1 MIDFLKR
8 GFLLL
13 LILLC
18 SHSVDAQS
26 TAAQDGKLGT
36 TRSYRKVSGDSQR
49 LRTDNGK
56 QKKQSSKQSSKKKKQ
71 VKKPVKKQT
80 KKQPK
85 KSGGKTAVVKKTE
98 KPAVKSVKIDSV
110 QYTPKSY
117 SLGER
122 VIMPGDSGRDVRN
135 VANILVKK
143 LYIDETEIV
152 YTTDGGVIY
161 NDALQRAVKHFQ
173 EFNGFYPDGIIG
185 NAVVKAL
192 RKRKQ

>member
-71 VKKPVKKQT
+71 VKKRT

-98 KPAVKSVKIDSV
+98 KPAAKSVKIDSV

-152 YTTDGGVIY
+152 YTADGGVIY

>member
-71 VKKPVKKQT
+71 VKKLT

-98 KPAVKSVKIDSV
+98 KPAAKSVKIDSV

-152 YTTDGGVIY
+152 YTADGGVIY

>member
-18 SHSVDAQS
+18 SHSVGAQS
-26 TAAQDGKLGT
+26 AVAQDGKLGT

-56 QKKQSSKQSSKKKKQ
+56 QKKRSSKQSSKKKKQ
-71 VKKPVKKQT
+71 VKKQA

-85 KSGGKTAVVKKTE
+85 KSSGKSAVVKKTE
-98 KPAVKSVKIDSV
+98 KPAAKSVKIDSV
-110 QYTPKSY
+110 QYTPRNY
-117 SLGER
+117 TLGER

-143 LYIDETEIV
+143 LYIDETEVV
-152 YTTDGGVIY
+152 YTTDGGVLY

>member
-18 SHSVDAQS
+18 SHSVGAQS
-26 TAAQDGKLGT
+26 AVAQDGKLGT
-36 TRSYRKVSGDSQR
+36 TRSYRKVSGNSQR

-71 VKKPVKKQT
+71 VKKQA

-85 KSGGKTAVVKKTE
+85 KSSGKSAVVKKTE
-98 KPAVKSVKIDSV
+98 KPAAKSVKIDSV
-110 QYTPKSY
+110 QYTPRNY
-117 SLGER
+117 TLGER

-143 LYIDETEIV
+143 LYIDETEVV
-152 YTTDGGVIY
+152 YTADGGVLY

>member
-71 VKKPVKKQT
+71 VKKQT

-85 KSGGKTAVVKKTE
+85 KSSGKSAVVKKTE

-110 QYTPKSY
+110 QYTPRNY
-117 SLGER
+117 TLGER

-143 LYIDETEIV
+143 LYIDETEVV
-152 YTTDGGVIY
+152 YTTDGGVLY

>member
-56 QKKQSSKQSSKKKKQ
+56 QKKQSSKPASKKKKQ
-71 VKKPVKKQT
+71 VKKQT

-152 YTTDGGVIY
+152 YTADGGVIY

>member
-71 VKKPVKKQT
+71 VKKQA

-85 KSGGKTAVVKKTE
+85 KSSGKSAVVKKTE
-98 KPAVKSVKIDSV
+98 KSAVKSVKIDSV

-152 YTTDGGVIY
+152 YTADGGVIY

>member
-13 LILLC
+13 LILFC
-18 SHSVDAQS
+18 SHSVGAQS
-26 TAAQDGKLGT
+26 AVAQDGKLGT

-71 VKKPVKKQT
+71 VKKQA

-85 KSGGKTAVVKKTE
+85 KSSGKSAVVKKTE
-98 KPAVKSVKIDSV
+98 KPAAKSVKIDSV
-110 QYTPKSY
+110 QYTPRNY
-117 SLGER
+117 TLGER

-143 LYIDETEIV
+143 LYIDETEVV
-152 YTTDGGVIY
+152 YTADGGVLY

>member
-71 VKKPVKKQT
+71 VKKQT

-85 KSGGKTAVVKKTE
+85 KSSGKSAVVKKTE
-98 KPAVKSVKIDSV
+98 KPAAKSVKIDSV
-110 QYTPKSY
+110 QYTPRNY
-117 SLGER
+117 TLGER

-143 LYIDETEIV
+143 LYIDEAEVV
-152 YTTDGGVIY
+152 YTADGGVLY

>member
-18 SHSVDAQS
+18 SHSVGAQS
-26 TAAQDGKLGT
+26 AVAQDGKLGT

-56 QKKQSSKQSSKKKKQ
+56 QKKQSSKQSPKKKKQ
-71 VKKPVKKQT
+71 VKKQT

-85 KSGGKTAVVKKTE
+85 KSGGKSAVVKKTE
-98 KPAVKSVKIDSV
+98 KPAAKSVKIDSV
-110 QYTPKSY
+110 QYTPRNY
-117 SLGER
+117 TLGER

-173 EFNGFYPDGIIG
+173 EFNGFSPDGIIG

>member
-18 SHSVDAQS
+18 SHSVGAQS
-26 TAAQDGKLGT
+26 TVAQDGKLGT

-71 VKKPVKKQT
+71 VKKQA

-85 KSGGKTAVVKKTE
+85 KSSGKSAVVKKTE
-98 KPAVKSVKIDSV
+98 KPAAKSVKIDSV
-110 QYTPKSY
+110 QYTPRNY
-117 SLGER
+117 TLGER

-143 LYIDETEIV
+143 LYIDETEVV
-152 YTTDGGVIY
+152 YTADGGVLY

>member
-36 TRSYRKVSGDSQR
+36 MRSYRKVSGNSQR

-71 VKKPVKKQT
+71 VKKQA

-85 KSGGKTAVVKKTE
+85 KSSGKSAVVKKTE
-98 KPAVKSVKIDSV
+98 KPAAKSVKIDSV
-110 QYTPKSY
+110 QYTPRNY
-117 SLGER
+117 TLGER

-143 LYIDETEIV
+143 LYIDEAEVV
-152 YTTDGGVIY
+152 YTADGGVLY

>member
-71 VKKPVKKQT
+71 VKKQA

-85 KSGGKTAVVKKTE
+85 KSSGKSAVVKKTE
-98 KPAVKSVKIDSV
+98 KPAAKSVKLDSV
-110 QYTPKSY
+110 QYTPRNY
-117 SLGER
+117 TLGER

-143 LYIDETEIV
+143 LYIDETEVV
-152 YTTDGGVIY
+152 YTADGGVLY

>member
-71 VKKPVKKQT
+71 VKKQV

-85 KSGGKTAVVKKTE
+85 KSSGKSAVVKKTE
-98 KPAVKSVKIDSV
+98 KPAAKSVKIDSV
-110 QYTPKSY
+110 QYTPRNY
-117 SLGER
+117 TLGER

-143 LYIDETEIV
+143 LYIDETEVV
-152 YTTDGGVIY
+152 YTADGGVLY

>member
-71 VKKPVKKQT
+71 VKKQA

-85 KSGGKTAVVKKTE
+85 KSSGKSAVVKKTE
-98 KPAVKSVKIDSV
+98 KPAAKSVKIDSV
-110 QYTPKSY
+110 QYTPRNY
-117 SLGER
+117 TLGER

-143 LYIDETEIV
+143 LYIDETEVV
-152 YTTDGGVIY
+152 YTADGGVLY

>member
-18 SHSVDAQS
+18 SHSVGAQS
-26 TAAQDGKLGT
+26 AVAQDGKLGT

-71 VKKPVKKQT
+71 VKKQA

-85 KSGGKTAVVKKTE
+85 KSSGKSAVVKKTE
-98 KPAVKSVKIDSV
+98 KPAAKSVKIDSV
-110 QYTPKSY
+110 QYTPRNY
-117 SLGER
+117 TLGER

-143 LYIDETEIV
+143 LYIDETEVV
-152 YTTDGGVIY
+152 YTTDGGVLY

>member
-18 SHSVDAQS
+18 SHSVGAQS
-26 TAAQDGKLGT
+26 AVAQDGKLGT

-71 VKKPVKKQT
+71 VKKQA

-85 KSGGKTAVVKKTE
+85 KSSGKSAVVKKTE
-98 KPAVKSVKIDSV
+98 KPAAKSVKIDSV
-110 QYTPKSY
+110 QYTPRNY
-117 SLGER
+117 TLGER

-143 LYIDETEIV
+143 LYIDETEVV
-152 YTTDGGVIY
+152 YTADGGVLY

>member
-71 VKKPVKKQT
+71 VKKLA

-85 KSGGKTAVVKKTE
+85 KSSGKSAVVKKTE
-98 KPAVKSVKIDSV
+98 KPAAKSVKIDSV
-110 QYTPKSY
+110 QYTPRNY
-117 SLGER
+117 TLGER

-143 LYIDETEIV
+143 LYIDETEVV
-152 YTTDGGVIY
+152 YTADGGVLY

>member
-18 SHSVDAQS
+18 SHSVGAQS
-26 TAAQDGKLGT
+26 AVAQDGKLGT

-71 VKKPVKKQT
+71 VKKQT

-85 KSGGKTAVVKKTE
+85 KSGGKSAVVKKTE
-98 KPAVKSVKIDSV
+98 KSAVKSVKIDSV

-152 YTTDGGVIY
+152 YTADGGVIY

>member
-18 SHSVDAQS
+18 SHSVGAQS
-26 TAAQDGKLGT
+26 AVAQDGKLGT

-98 KPAVKSVKIDSV
+98 KPAAKSVKIDSV
-110 QYTPKSY
+110 QYTPRNY
-117 SLGER
+117 TLGER

-143 LYIDETEIV
+143 LYIDETEVV
-152 YTTDGGVIY
+152 YTADGGVLY

>member
-13 LILLC
+13 LILFC
-18 SHSVDAQS
+18 SHSVGAQS
-26 TAAQDGKLGT
+26 AVAQDGKLGT

-56 QKKQSSKQSSKKKKQ
+56 QKKRSSKQSSKKKKQ
-71 VKKPVKKQT
+71 VKKQA

-85 KSGGKTAVVKKTE
+85 KSSGKSAVVKKTE
-98 KPAVKSVKIDSV
+98 KPAAKSVKIDSV
-110 QYTPKSY
+110 QYTPRNY
-117 SLGER
+117 TLGER

-143 LYIDETEIV
+143 LYIDETEVV
-152 YTTDGGVIY
+152 YTADGGVLY

>member
-18 SHSVDAQS
+18 SHSVGAQS
-26 TAAQDGKLGT
+26 TVAQDGKLGT

-71 VKKPVKKQT
+71 VKKQT

-85 KSGGKTAVVKKTE
+85 KSSGKSAVVKKTE
-98 KPAVKSVKIDSV
+98 KPAAKSVKIDSV
-110 QYTPKSY
+110 QYTPRNY
-117 SLGER
+117 TLGER

-143 LYIDETEIV
+143 LYIDETEVV
-152 YTTDGGVIY
+152 YTADGGVLY

>member
-26 TAAQDGKLGT
+26 TVAQDGKLGT

-71 VKKPVKKQT
+71 VKKQA

-85 KSGGKTAVVKKTE
+85 KSSGKSAVVKKTE
-98 KPAVKSVKIDSV
+98 KPAAKSVKIDSV
-110 QYTPKSY
+110 QYTPRNY
-117 SLGER
+117 TLGER

-143 LYIDETEIV
+143 LYIDETEVV
-152 YTTDGGVIY
+152 YTADGGVLY

>member
-18 SHSVDAQS
+18 SHSVGAQS

-36 TRSYRKVSGDSQR
+36 TRSYRKVSGNSQR

-71 VKKPVKKQT
+71 VKKQA

-85 KSGGKTAVVKKTE
+85 KSSGKSAVVKKTE
-98 KPAVKSVKIDSV
+98 KPAAKSVKIDSV
-110 QYTPKSY
+110 QYTPRNY
-117 SLGER
+117 TLGER

-143 LYIDETEIV
+143 LYIDETEVV
-152 YTTDGGVIY
+152 YTADGGVLY

>member
-18 SHSVDAQS
+18 SHSVGAQS
-26 TAAQDGKLGT
+26 AVAQDGKLGT

-56 QKKQSSKQSSKKKKQ
+56 QKKQSSKKKKQ

-85 KSGGKTAVVKKTE
+85 KSSGKSAVVKKTE
-98 KPAVKSVKIDSV
+98 KPAAKSVKIDSV
-110 QYTPKSY
+110 QYAPRNYT
-117 SLGER
+117 LGER

-143 LYIDETEIV
+143 LYIDETEVV
-152 YTTDGGVIY
+152 YTADGGVLY

-173 EFNGFYPDGIIG
+173 EFNGFYADGIIG

>member
-1 MIDFLKR
+1 MVDFLKR

-18 SHSVDAQS
+18 SHSVGAQS
-26 TAAQDGKLGT
+26 AVAQDGKLGT

-71 VKKPVKKQT
+71 VKKQA

-85 KSGGKTAVVKKTE
+85 KSSGKSAVVKKTE
-98 KPAVKSVKIDSV
+98 KPAAKSVKIDSV
-110 QYTPKSY
+110 QYTPRNY
-117 SLGER
+117 TLGER

-143 LYIDETEIV
+143 LYIDETEVV
-152 YTTDGGVIY
+152 YTADGGVLY

>member
-18 SHSVDAQS
+18 SHSVGAQS
-26 TAAQDGKLGT
+26 AVAQDGKLGT

-71 VKKPVKKQT
+71 VKKQA

-85 KSGGKTAVVKKTE
+85 KSSGKSAVVKKTE
-98 KPAVKSVKIDSV
+98 KPAAKSVKIDSV
-110 QYTPKSY
+110 QYTPRNY
-117 SLGER
+117 TLGER

-143 LYIDETEIV
+143 LYIDEAEVV
-152 YTTDGGVIY
+152 YTADGGVLY

>member
-71 VKKPVKKQT
+71 IKKQT

-85 KSGGKTAVVKKTE
+85 KSSGKSAVVKKTE

-110 QYTPKSY
+110 QYTPRNY
-117 SLGER
+117 TLGER

-143 LYIDETEIV
+143 LYIDETEVV
-152 YTTDGGVIY
+152 YTADGGVLY

>member
-18 SHSVDAQS
+18 PHSVGAQS
-26 TAAQDGKLGT
+26 AVAQDGKLGT
-36 TRSYRKVSGDSQR
+36 ARSYRKVSGDSQR

-71 VKKPVKKQT
+71 VKKQAKKQT

-85 KSGGKTAVVKKTE
+85 KSGGKSAVVKKTE
-98 KPAVKSVKIDSV
+98 KSAVKSVKIDSV

-152 YTTDGGVIY
+152 YTADGGVIY

>member
-71 VKKPVKKQT
+71 VKKQT

-85 KSGGKTAVVKKTE
+85 KSSGKSAVVKKTE

-110 QYTPKSY
+110 QYTPRNY
-117 SLGER
+117 TLGER

-143 LYIDETEIV
+143 LYIDEAEVV
-152 YTTDGGVIY
+152 YTADGGVLY

>member
-1 MIDFLKR
+1 MIDFFKR

-13 LILLC
+13 LVLLC
-18 SHSVDAQS
+18 FHSVDAQS

-36 TRSYRKVSGDSQR
+36 TRSYRKVSGSSQR

-71 VKKPVKKQT
+71 VKKPVKKQA

-85 KSGGKTAVVKKTE
+85 KSGGKTAVVKKSE

-152 YTTDGGVIY
+152 YTADGGVIY

-185 NAVVKAL
+185 NAIVKAL

>member
-18 SHSVDAQS
+18 SHSVGAQS
-26 TAAQDGKLGT
+26 AVAQDGKLGT

-71 VKKPVKKQT
+71 VKKQA

-85 KSGGKTAVVKKTE
+85 KSSGKSAVVKKTE
-98 KPAVKSVKIDSV
+98 KPAAKSVKIDSV
-110 QYTPKSY
+110 QYTPRNY
-117 SLGER
+117 TLGER

-143 LYIDETEIV
+143 LYIDETEVV
-152 YTTDGGVIY
+152 YTADGGVLY

-192 RKRKQ
+192 RKRQQ

>member
-56 QKKQSSKQSSKKKKQ
+56 QKKHSSKQSSKKKKQ
-71 VKKPVKKQT
+71 VKKQV

-143 LYIDETEIV
+143 LYIDEAEIV
-152 YTTDGGVIY
+152 YTADGGVIY

>member
-71 VKKPVKKQT
+71 VKKQVKKQA

-85 KSGGKTAVVKKTE
+85 KSSGKSAVVKKTE
-98 KPAVKSVKIDSV
+98 KTAAKSVKIDSV
-110 QYTPKSY
+110 QYAPRNYT
-117 SLGER
+117 LGER

-143 LYIDETEIV
+143 LYIDETEVV
-152 YTTDGGVIY
+152 YTADGGVLY

>member
-1 MIDFLKR
+1 MIDFFKR

-13 LILLC
+13 LVFLC

-26 TAAQDGKLGT
+26 TAAQDGKLDA
-36 TRSYRKVSGDSQR
+36 TRSYRKVSGSSQR

-85 KSGGKTAVVKKTE
+85 KSGGKTAVVKKSE

-135 VANILVKK
+135 VANVLVKK

-152 YTTDGGVIY
+152 YTADGGVIY

-185 NAVVKAL
+185 NAIVKAL

>member
-71 VKKPVKKQT
+71 VKKQS
-80 KKQPK
+80 K
-85 KSGGKTAVVKKTE
+85 KSSGKSAVVKKTE
-98 KPAVKSVKIDSV
+98 KPAAKSVKIDSV
-110 QYTPKSY
+110 QYTPRNY
-117 SLGER
+117 TLGER

-143 LYIDETEIV
+143 LYIDETEVV
-152 YTTDGGVIY
+152 YTADGGVLY

>member
-71 VKKPVKKQT
+71 VKKQP

-85 KSGGKTAVVKKTE
+85 KSGGKTAVVKKAE

-152 YTTDGGVIY
+152 YTADGGVIY

>member
-18 SHSVDAQS
+18 SHSVGAQS
-26 TAAQDGKLGT
+26 AVAQDGKLGT

-71 VKKPVKKQT
+71 VKKQA

-85 KSGGKTAVVKKTE
+85 KSSGKSAVVKKTE
-98 KPAVKSVKIDSV
+98 KPAAKSVKIDSV
-110 QYTPKSY
+110 QYTPRNY
-117 SLGER
+117 TLGER

-143 LYIDETEIV
+143 LYIDETEVV
-152 YTTDGGVIY
+152 YTADGGVLY

-173 EFNGFYPDGIIG
+173 EFNGLYPDGIIG